1 MNAFAED
8 QLVKKTTSFYELIKK
23 LKLLTF
29 SKLKK
34 SVKSKIQDKIVQL
47 TAEKNIFG
55 RITTVRQQRNI
66 EMKKNLCYPLGPIPW
81 ALTDSMSTLKKTNK
95 AILMHEL
102 EKHAEPNEKVLS
114 HSCTI
119 TDMPLAGKIGNAGL
133 TYEEFALKL
142 LNAAMSSGCSSSRE
156 DVVFDECYEI
166 SIKTAER
173 AQRKSGNLEFKK
185 TVSSQLKKNNGTPSY
200 H

>member
-1 MNAFAED
+1 M
-8 QLVKKTTSFYELIKK
+8 KKTTSFYELIKK

-34 SVKSKIQDKIVQL
+34 SVKSRIQDKIVQL

-55 RITTVRQQRNI
+55 RVTTVRQQRNI
-66 EMKKNLCYPLGPIPW
+66 EMRKKFLLPTWSFPW
-81 ALTDSMSTLKKTNK
+81 ALTDSMNTLKKTNK

-119 TDMPLAGKIGNAGL
+119 TDDMTLVRKIGIAGL
-133 TYEEFALKL
+133 TYEEFVLKL
-142 LNAAMSSGCSSSRE
+142 LSAVMSSGCSSSRE
-156 DVVFDECYEI
+156 DVVFDECCEI
-166 SIKTAER
+166 SIKNAER
-173 AQRKSGNLEFKK
+173 AHRKSGNLEFKK
-185 TVSSQLKKNNGTPSY
+185 TVSSQLKKQWNSFLSLA
-200 H
+200 